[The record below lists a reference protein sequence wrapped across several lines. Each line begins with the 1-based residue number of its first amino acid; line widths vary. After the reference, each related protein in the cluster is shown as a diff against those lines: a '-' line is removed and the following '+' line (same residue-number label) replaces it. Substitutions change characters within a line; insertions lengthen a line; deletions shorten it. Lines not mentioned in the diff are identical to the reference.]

1 MNIYDFDGT
10 IFPGDCSIGF
20 FFWCLKSHPKLWFS
34 YTTLKVYTKSEMV
47 SAVIPQ
53 LQWS

>member
-34 YTTLKVYTKSEMV
+34 YFPKTIRKYHAEEKGEDQRS
-47 SAVIPQ
+47 
-53 LQWS
+53 